1 MTIGRS
7 RTWPLRAWPLKHIV
21 DSLCELSHPAH
32 FEFPPCSCAIE
43 RKTPQ
48 QCLFAS
54 IFAATTIAF
63 DHVKCLALFHDVWRV
78 RGAPRIIVLRCSFTA
93 VYTYICQPWTILSL
107 MEGRDLVFIGR
118 VFYYNVVVAVLSLEW
133 CTSQLSV
140 ADPDLTFG
148 ALAHSETL
156 GSPRILDF
164 QTRRIRGE

>member
-107 MEGRDLVFIGR
+107 MEGIRPYALPSPSSRFGVILGR
-118 VFYYNVVVAVLSLEW
+118 KMLTRLSENRQ
-133 CTSQLSV
+133 SG
-140 ADPDLTFG
+140 AFLTQ
-148 ALAHSETL
+148 A
-156 GSPRILDF
+156 
-164 QTRRIRGE
+164 